1 MKKEVKKN
9 DGNSFDKIFINYD
22 TIFKIS
28 IFIIIISIAASV
40 ISVQENINLPDW
52 ISLIIFV
59 LAWIGLCLFI
69 YAGIQQWKLILKGKT
84 KFNKKLKKNMSKAA
98 LYAVFI
104 TIILSF
110 IILAALDLLDIE
122 LIPQRMFRIPILIL
136 MISYVVLFMYF
147 QKFDILKKIINY
159 NI

>member
-9 DGNSFDKIFINYD
+9 DGKSFDKIFINYD
-22 TIFKIS
+22 TIFKIG
-28 IFIIIISIAASV
+28 IFIIIISIATSV

-59 LAWIGLCLFI
+59 LAWIGLGLFI
-69 YAGIQQWKLILKGKT
+69 FAGIQQWRLILKGKT
-84 KFNKKLKKNMSKAA
+84 KFDKKLKKNMSKAA

-136 MISYVVLFMYF
+136 ILSYVVLLMYF
-147 QKFDILKKIINY
+147 QKFNILKKKN
-159 NI
+159 